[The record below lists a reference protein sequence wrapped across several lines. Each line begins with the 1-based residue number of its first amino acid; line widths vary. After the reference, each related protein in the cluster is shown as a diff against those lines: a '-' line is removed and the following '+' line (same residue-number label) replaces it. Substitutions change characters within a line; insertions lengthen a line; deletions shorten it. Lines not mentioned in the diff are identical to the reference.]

1 MPLVMDKGGPK
12 FKASTADATGGYSVT
27 GGEKGN
33 HMEAKRTTMEKLAQQ
48 LSHSAGRPVVDKT
61 GLAGTY
67 VFMLD
72 WFPGLTSSPDLNV
85 PDVFTALREQLG
97 LKLEAATAPIEKLV
111 IDQAEKPSDNYA
123 RRRWGLWV

>member
-33 HMEAKRTTMEKLAQQ
+33 HMEAKRTTMKKLAQQ

-123 RRRWGLWV
+123 RRR